1 MKHPHENTRLAKFI
15 SKRIDE
21 LKGVKTQSEIATQ
34 AGFTNRNFLSMLKTG
49 TSKLP
54 IDRVPDLARA
64 LDADPAYVLRLT
76 LEQQLGEVAA
86 RAVDTLLGTHLS
98 KNEREWIDE
107 LRDASDDLDP
117 HITRKTRTALRAIF
131 GK

>member
-1 MKHPHENTRLAKFI
+1 MKHPHADTRLAKFI
-15 SKRIDE
+15 QKRIDE
-21 LKGVKTQSEIATQ
+21 LRGHKSQADIAAQ
-34 AGFTNRNFLSMLKTG
+34 AGFTNANFLSMLKSG
-49 TSKLP
+49 SSKLP
-54 IDRVPDLARA
+54 IDRVSDLSRA

-86 RAVDTLLGTHLS
+86 RAVSELLGTPLS

-107 LRDASDDLDP
+107 LRSASGDLDP
-117 HITRKTRTALRAIF
+117 RITRKSRDTLRAIF

>member
-1 MKHPHENTRLAKFI
+1 
-15 SKRIDE
+15 
-21 LKGVKTQSEIATQ
+21 
-34 AGFTNRNFLSMLKTG
+34 MLKAG

-76 LEQQLGEVAA
+76 LEQQLGPVAA
-86 RAVDTLLGTHLS
+86 RAVNDLLGTPLS
-98 KNEREWIDE
+98 KNERAWIEE
-107 LRDASDDLDP
+107 LRDASDNLDP
-117 HITRKTRTALRAIF
+117 TITKKSRAAFRAIF

>member
-1 MKHPHENTRLAKFI
+1 
-15 SKRIDE
+15 
-21 LKGVKTQSEIATQ
+21 
-34 AGFTNRNFLSMLKTG
+34 MLKVG
-49 TSKLP
+49 SSKLP

-86 RAVDTLLGTHLS
+86 RAVNELLGTPLS

-107 LRDASDDLDP
+107 LRVASDNLDP
-117 HITRKTRTALRAIF
+117 HITRKTRSSLRAIF